1 VREGFLGP
9 VSGVTARLRPSACTL
24 ALDMDLGLQG
34 KTAIVAAASRGLG
47 KAVAQAFALEGANV
61 VMFARDPASIEEAAT
76 QVRSVATDGAQIVGL
91 SADVTRLG
99 DLERV
104 VKASVDSFDGA
115 DIVFNNAGGPK
126 PGVFDDLT
134 DDDWRS
140 AVDLNLMSAL
150 RLTRLCLPRMRAR
163 HWGRVIVS
171 TSYSVKQPIHTLMLS
186 NAVRSATT
194 AWAKSLSDQ
203 VAKDGITVN
212 ALAPGQI
219 ETGRIRQYAED
230 VARREGRSPQ
240 EVEETMVASIPIGR
254 FGRPEEFGA
263 VAAFLASERASYI
276 TGVTLLVDGGLF
288 RGTY

>member
-1 VREGFLGP
+1 
-9 VSGVTARLRPSACTL
+9 
-24 ALDMDLGLQG
+24 MNLGLRG
-34 KTAIVAAASRGLG
+34 KTALVAAASQGLG
-47 KAVAQAFALEGANV
+47 KAVALAFAVEGANV
-61 VMFARDPASIEEAAT
+61 VMFSRNPESIEAAANEVRNLAVDGS
-76 QVRSVATDGAQIVGL
+76 QVLGL
-91 SADVTRLG
+91 RADVTRAS

-104 VKASVDSFDGA
+104 VSETVDAFDGA

-134 DDDWRS
+134 DDDWRA
-140 AVDLNLMSAL
+140 AVDLNLMSAV
-150 RLTRLCLPRMRAR
+150 RLTRLCLPHMRAR

-203 VAKDGITVN
+203 VAQYGITVN

-219 ETGRIRQYAED
+219 ETERVREYSED
-230 VARREGRSPQ
+230 VAQRQGRSPQ
-240 EVEETMVASIPIGR
+240 EVEHDMVANIPIGR

-263 VAAFLASERASYI
+263 AAAFLASQQASYI
-276 TGVTLLVDGGLF
+276 TGVTLLIDGGLF